1 MGSYLGAPSSPT
13 RYSLLATC
21 HSPFATHMRL
31 LDRPYLLLTL
41 CSLFWAGNTVVG
53 RAAIGLVPPATLTF
67 VRWAIA
73 FLVLLPFVFGHLRR
87 DWPAIR
93 RNLAMIFAFA
103 ITGSAGYNVI
113 AYLALH
119 YTQAINS
126 LLLQSVAPLFVALW
140 SFVLFRDRLTLVQ
153 AAGIATSLTGALVI
167 VCHGDFGV
175 LAHFAFNIGDIMILV
190 ALVFYALSPALLR
203 IGPKMHPLSFLA
215 APIGASAMLM
225 VPPVAYELAAGHVA
239 VIEPR
244 TLAALVYVGVFPS
257 VLAYFCLNRG
267 IELIGANRA
276 AAGLRL
282 RAGAGACGNG
292 GKKKAVHFSSP
303 GLPLPIHVF
312 LHAANRSIP

>member
-1 MGSYLGAPSSPT
+1 MASSEWGATSWLPLP
-13 RYSLLATC
+13 LLATH

-73 FLVLLPFVFGHLRR
+73 FVVLLPFVFGHLRR

-93 RNLAMIFAFA
+93 RSLFMIFVFA

-140 SFVLFRDRLTLVQ
+140 SFALFRDRLTLVQ
-153 AAGIATSLTGALVI
+153 AAGIATSLIGALVI
-167 VCHGDFGV
+167 VCHGDLGV

-190 ALVFYALSPALLR
+190 ALVFYALYTA
-203 IGPKMHPLSFLA
+203 
-215 APIGASAMLM
+215 
-225 VPPVAYELAAGHVA
+225 
-239 VIEPR
+239 
-244 TLAALVYVGVFPS
+244 
-257 VLAYFCLNRG
+257 
-267 IELIGANRA
+267 
-276 AAGLRL
+276 
-282 RAGAGACGNG
+282 
-292 GKKKAVHFSSP
+292 
-303 GLPLPIHVF
+303 
-312 LHAANRSIP
+312 